1 MSKDLLWLVIL
12 CLVGVL
18 IWTWL
23 TPTKEPQPDYN
34 ELVNH
39 IDSLNSEISLL
50 KLQRDSLHN
59 VIDSSKVKVDVI
71 EHWYEKELTDI
82 TNQSIADDVVFFTEY
97 LSEVGNDSLVVI
109 TPQQLKATNLIFLEH
124 KKFKLEIPELK
135 KQITSYESLIS
146 SYERNDSVKNAQ
158 INRLMLHAQASEQVM
173 QNQLREINKLESKK
187 KLYKGL
193 TVGGVT
199 VSVVLLITLLLK

>member
-1 MSKDLLWLVIL
+1 MSKNLLWLVIL

-135 KQITSYESLIS
+135 KQITSYESLIN

>member
-1 MSKDLLWLVIL
+1 MSKNLLWLVIL

-23 TPTKEPQPDYN
+23 TPTKESQPIPDYN

-71 EHWYEKELTDI
+71 KYWYEKELTDI

-97 LSEVGNDSLVVI
+97 LSEVG
-109 TPQQLKATNLIFLEH
+109 K
-124 KKFKLEIPELK
+124 
-135 KQITSYESLIS
+135 
-146 SYERNDSVKNAQ
+146 
-158 INRLMLHAQASEQVM
+158 
-173 QNQLREINKLESKK
+173 
-187 KLYKGL
+187 
-193 TVGGVT
+193 
-199 VSVVLLITLLLK
+199 

>member
-1 MSKDLLWLVIL
+1 MSKNLLWLVIL

-23 TPTKEPQPDYN
+23 TPTKEPPDYN

-97 LSEVGNDSLVVI
+97 LSEVG
-109 TPQQLKATNLIFLEH
+109 K
-124 KKFKLEIPELK
+124 
-135 KQITSYESLIS
+135 
-146 SYERNDSVKNAQ
+146 
-158 INRLMLHAQASEQVM
+158 
-173 QNQLREINKLESKK
+173 
-187 KLYKGL
+187 
-193 TVGGVT
+193 
-199 VSVVLLITLLLK
+199 

>member
-1 MSKDLLWLVIL
+1 MSKKLLWLVIL
-12 CLVGVL
+12 CLVGAL
-18 IWTWL
+18 AWTWL
-23 TPTKEPQPDYN
+23 TPTKEPQPTPNYE

-97 LSEVGNDSLVVI
+97 LSEVG
-109 TPQQLKATNLIFLEH
+109 K
-124 KKFKLEIPELK
+124 
-135 KQITSYESLIS
+135 
-146 SYERNDSVKNAQ
+146 
-158 INRLMLHAQASEQVM
+158 
-173 QNQLREINKLESKK
+173 
-187 KLYKGL
+187 
-193 TVGGVT
+193 
-199 VSVVLLITLLLK
+199 

>member
-1 MSKDLLWLVIL
+1 MSKKLLWLVIL
-12 CLVGVL
+12 CLVGAL
-18 IWTWL
+18 AWTWL
-23 TPTKEPQPDYN
+23 TPTKEPTPNYE

-97 LSEVGNDSLVVI
+97 LSEVG
-109 TPQQLKATNLIFLEH
+109 K
-124 KKFKLEIPELK
+124 
-135 KQITSYESLIS
+135 
-146 SYERNDSVKNAQ
+146 
-158 INRLMLHAQASEQVM
+158 
-173 QNQLREINKLESKK
+173 
-187 KLYKGL
+187 
-193 TVGGVT
+193 
-199 VSVVLLITLLLK
+199 

>member
-1 MSKDLLWLVIL
+1 MWCSSQN
-12 CLVGVL
+12 
-18 IWTWL
+18 T
-23 TPTKEPQPDYN
+23 Y
-34 ELVNH
+34 
-39 IDSLNSEISLL
+39 L
-50 KLQRDSLHN
+50 KL
-59 VIDSSKVKVDVI
+59 V
-71 EHWYEKELTDI
+71 
-82 TNQSIADDVVFFTEY
+82 
-97 LSEVGNDSLVVI
+97 NDSLVVI

-135 KQITSYESLIS
+135 KQITSYESLIN

-158 INRLMLHAQASEQVM
+158 INRLMLHAQASKQVM

>member
-1 MSKDLLWLVIL
+1 MSKNLLWLVIL

-18 IWTWL
+18 IWAWL
-23 TPTKEPQPDYN
+23 TPTKEPQPIPDYN

-97 LSEVGNDSLVVI
+97 LSEVG
-109 TPQQLKATNLIFLEH
+109 K
-124 KKFKLEIPELK
+124 
-135 KQITSYESLIS
+135 
-146 SYERNDSVKNAQ
+146 
-158 INRLMLHAQASEQVM
+158 
-173 QNQLREINKLESKK
+173 
-187 KLYKGL
+187 
-193 TVGGVT
+193 
-199 VSVVLLITLLLK
+199 